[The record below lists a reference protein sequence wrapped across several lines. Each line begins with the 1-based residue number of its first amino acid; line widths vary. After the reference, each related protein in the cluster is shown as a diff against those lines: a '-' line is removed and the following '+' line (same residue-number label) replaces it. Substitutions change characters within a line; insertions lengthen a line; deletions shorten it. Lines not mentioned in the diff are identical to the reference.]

1 VKNDG
6 TEAAMTE
13 NKLILVTGG
22 ARSGKSRFAEELA
35 NQFGQPV
42 TYIATAQIYDTEMQ
56 ERVSL
61 HRARRPEQWITVEA
75 PFDAAER
82 LREAGRVTPV
92 VLLDCL
98 TLFVTNHL
106 LRATPP
112 DDAAGDKQ
120 RKQRERVWTAVEELV
135 SAAKSVPACVLV
147 VTNEVGWGI
156 VPDNVLSRLFRDVA
170 GLANQRLAAAAD
182 DVYMLVSG
190 LPLRLKSLK
199 H

>member
-1 VKNDG
+1 
-6 TEAAMTE
+6 
-13 NKLILVTGG
+13 
-22 ARSGKSRFAEELA
+22 
-35 NQFGQPV
+35 
-42 TYIATAQIYDTEMQ
+42 
-56 ERVSL
+56 
-61 HRARRPEQWITVEA
+61 
-75 PFDAAER
+75 
-82 LREAGRVTPV
+82 
-92 VLLDCL
+92 CL

-106 LRATPP
+106 LRETPP